1 MNRFR
6 AHSLSLRKAQAGA
19 LTLFTAVLIL
29 ILLTE
34 VIIYSVQVGVFEQRK
49 SSNEMM
55 QKLAFHTADSA
66 IQQAK
71 QFMSANA
78 LQAASGTTTG
88 GWLTPG
94 AERWQPCSGVVGTE
108 GEHPCFGEPVA
119 ALRAGTYFY
128 EVGGSNELPVDP
140 DDFRTSTTE
149 RVTLHALLCMLEID
163 RTQDPIVQGCTTEPD
178 LQDSRYFLIT
188 LLARGEADC
197 DGGACGAEALV
208 TEKIGS
214 FGPGGG
220 EGGPGAPLTARTSV
234 PLSGTVEIVP
244 NPNGGGVGVP
254 VSSWVNSRTSDP
266 PGYPGCALGTDPIS
280 PNSGSYAT
288 CERHEWYGMAEFP
301 SDYKCPTN
309 NCSCS
314 KADDRLISYA
324 DGNERVLGIDIVP
337 DDQFPCDLWKYSF
350 GVDKADYELVKE
362 WVPRTNWLTD
372 CSTLDENSVG
382 PYWIEGTDCDLKDQ
396 VGSATNPV
404 FLILVTEEVKINAG
418 AEVFGVMFISNA
430 AYPNAEFTGNGH
442 GTVYGAVVMDAVM
455 EHFNGTFQ
463 IVYLEDIIEQVV
475 DRGAFGEVAG
485 GWTDFHTTWR

>member
-1 MNRFR
+1 
-6 AHSLSLRKAQAGA
+6 
-19 LTLFTAVLIL
+19 
-29 ILLTE
+29 
-34 VIIYSVQVGVFEQRK
+34 
-49 SSNEMM
+49 
-55 QKLAFHTADSA
+55 
-66 IQQAK
+66 
-71 QFMSANA
+71 
-78 LQAASGTTTG
+78 
-88 GWLTPG
+88 
-94 AERWQPCSGVVGTE
+94 
-108 GEHPCFGEPVA
+108 
-119 ALRAGTYFY
+119 
-128 EVGGSNELPVDP
+128 
-140 DDFRTSTTE
+140 
-149 RVTLHALLCMLEID
+149 
-163 RTQDPIVQGCTTEPD
+163 
-178 LQDSRYFLIT
+178 
-188 LLARGEADC
+188 
-197 DGGACGAEALV
+197 
-208 TEKIGS
+208 
-214 FGPGGG
+214 
-220 EGGPGAPLTARTSV
+220 
-234 PLSGTVEIVP
+234 
-244 NPNGGGVGVP
+244 
-254 VSSWVNSRTSDP
+254 
-266 PGYPGCALGTDPIS
+266 
-280 PNSGSYAT
+280 
-288 CERHEWYGMAEFP
+288 
-301 SDYKCPTN
+301 
-309 NCSCS
+309 
-314 KADDRLISYA
+314 LISYA